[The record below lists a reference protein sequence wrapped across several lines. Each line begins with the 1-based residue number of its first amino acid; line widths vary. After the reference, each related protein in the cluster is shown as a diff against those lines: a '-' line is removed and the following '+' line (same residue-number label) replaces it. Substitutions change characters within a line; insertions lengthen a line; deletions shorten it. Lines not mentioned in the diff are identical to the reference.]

1 MAKAAA
7 ASVAAGVN
15 VETVANAAIAPV
27 VGRAVK
33 GAKRG
38 RAATVGT
45 AIARRGKAAAPV
57 AIAASVPNVASAPNV
72 ANVEIAPIVSSA
84 ANVRSVQSVQIA
96 VTACRA
102 SAGPKP
108 PLRRLPTS
116 NAA

>member
-57 AIAASVPNVASAPNV
+57 AIAASVPNVAARTERGERGDR
-72 ANVEIAPIVSSA
+72 ADRLERGERAG
-84 ANVRSVQSVQIA
+84 VQSVQIA

>member
-1 MAKAAA
+1 MARAAA

-15 VETVANAAIAPV
+15 VANAAIAPV

-57 AIAASVPNVASAPNV
+57 AIAASAPNV